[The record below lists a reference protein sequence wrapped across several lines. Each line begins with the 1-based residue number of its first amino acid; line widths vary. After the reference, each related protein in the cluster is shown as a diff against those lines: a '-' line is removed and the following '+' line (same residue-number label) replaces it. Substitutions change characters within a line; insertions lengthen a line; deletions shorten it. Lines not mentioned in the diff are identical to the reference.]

1 MPELVLL
8 LLGAAVLELAA
19 GALVD
24 GALVDELPV
33 EGALLDVLADGVL
46 EDVSELLAE

>member
-1 MPELVLL
+1 MSELVL

-24 GALVDELPV
+24 GALADELLV
-33 EGALLDVLADGVL
+33 EGAVLDVLADGLL
-46 EDVSELLAE
+46 EDASELLDE